1 MPTSQAAPNATALN
15 AVTALSNPNSLLIHT
30 IGRSK
35 SSASGTLHFCCQCDV
50 VLTPQFPMGSS
61 QPTMCK
67 LFPYW
72 GTSFQCP
79 MVHNLQPS
87 TQYSFVEAACTPAGC
102 QTGDVANV
110 TTLDSGTTCGPSSPL
125 ILNTYSSFMS
135 LQWNAPLQPDYVITA
150 YTLHDQVSSL
160 KSQSEM
166 WAPPSTATVQFHTF
180 NPSGIPFYPYR
191 EIGGQKDYAVFGHCV
206 IQCP

>member
-1 MPTSQAAPNATALN
+1 MCVNICIHAYYSHMYHSHTYSHTC
-15 AVTALSNPNSLLIHT
+15 TCTYTLSCVCVCVCVCVWLSHLGPFHST

-110 TTLDSGTTCGPSSPL
+110 TTLDSGTYALCMWTVCICVCVCVCVCVYMRVCLCMRTCVCVCVYMYVCGCCLCCRYMSFGVVGTRFMAFSSCL
-125 ILNTYSSFMS
+125 
-135 LQWNAPLQPDYVITA
+135 A
-150 YTLHDQVSSL
+150 
-160 KSQSEM
+160 
-166 WAPPSTATVQFHTF
+166 
-180 NPSGIPFYPYR
+180 
-191 EIGGQKDYAVFGHCV
+191 
-206 IQCP
+206 